1 MPRFRKYY
9 VLTLVSAVDVR
20 ENAKE
25 TPQILPV
32 LVAAKTFT
40 DGTKNVLHMVIS
52 LPEIKGSSIVGYNLT
67 ADADQPYPL
76 GALECSLSD
85 LFTSVN
91 PYGWNKSMDIP
102 DGRFLK
108 YVPDGFLDEMQKLAK
123 EYALIEQK
131 QYDRRK
137 TIDKYLKMKR
147 ESPADEAVLQQLIT
161 EKETEEANENAR
173 LEEIISRFRELAQ
186 TDGLAEKWME
196 SFAREYDVDLKGISL
211 SIDINEDLLRIP
223 LTGRADQEHIGGIT
237 LFPNAF
243 RTKEDL
249 LWTIFHEKIHVE
261 QFKEYGIDYV
271 TANKALFE
279 KLAYDAENEFI
290 AELKKGGYI

>member
-1 MPRFRKYY
+1 MPGSQQHGKWDR
-9 VLTLVSAVDVR
+9 VNTLS
-20 ENAKE
+20 
-25 TPQILPV
+25 QQ
-32 LVAAKTFT
+32 
-40 DGTKNVLHMVIS
+40 
-52 LPEIKGSSIVGYNLT
+52 KGSSIIGHNLT
-67 ADADQPYPL
+67 ANAVQPYPV

-91 PYGWNKSMDIP
+91 PYGWNKNMDIP

-147 ESPADEAVLQQLIT
+147 KSPGDEAVLQQLTT

-186 TDGLAEKWME
+186 TDGLAEKWLE
-196 SFAREYDVDLKGISL
+196 SFVREFDGDVSSQNIYQTLEENSRMRYD
-211 SIDINEDLLRIP
+211 
-223 LTGRADQEHIGGIT
+223 
-237 LFPNAF
+237 
-243 RTKEDL
+243 KE
-249 LWTIFHEKIHVE
+249 
-261 QFKEYGIDYV
+261 
-271 TANKALFE
+271 
-279 KLAYDAENEFI
+279 
-290 AELKKGGYI
+290 